1 MAELFSHPLD
11 GKFVARLKNNIEGH
25 VHFDPYTAG
34 RYSTD
39 ASIYQVAPFGVVI
52 PKTIQDLVAAV
63 EIAADYN
70 IPILPLNR
78 LERLANEGAN
88 SRLKRGY
95 QI

>member
-1 MAELFSHPLD
+1 MAELFSHSLD

-25 VHFDPYTAG
+25 VHFDPYTVG

-70 IPILPLNR
+70 IPILP
-78 LERLANEGAN
+78 
-88 SRLKRGY
+88 RGGGTS
-95 QI
+95 QCGG